1 MYEHVMKALRNLALA
16 LMVPVLASSLSAAEK
31 PEIVDEYLPVGK
43 MAEAA
48 AVSVVL
54 DESLQPFMEKI
65 DGVFASLP
73 DKDKKELVG
82 QIVPG
87 QPVPYDERLGWTKDE
102 YAKYLECWKLKQVQE
117 VAPVALGIFASGERN
132 IWDLAAVAQQ
142 GPLPMSTLKYDS
154 STKSWISPNGTLT
167 LKGDVSYDELNV
179 YGAWSGKEWTM
190 EKKTI
195 LSTLTETIIAGKTK
209 DGKYAYFVYNMSE
222 KNPDNV
228 AIANQSIVLR
238 VPVTRI
244 AGDPLL
250 EKAKAKARQE
260 GYDVP
265 FLSGK
270 TTMRIISGKAGGIT
284 LSVPK
289 GEVRPTTDRVR
300 EAVFS
305 ILNPLMDRADVL
317 DLFTGSGAFGLEAL
331 SRGAGNARMVDFSR
345 LSCAAARANL
355 VKTGLEGGTVIQG
368 DAVQFVKRELLAG
381 RKYDIIFADPPYC
394 KGPADRDFIVEL
406 AEAGVAG
413 LLKSGGVFIAEV
425 QEGWGTGREG
435 AAEIDGL
442 NLVDTRRYGK
452 NMLLFYQLPE
462 K

>member
-1 MYEHVMKALRNLALA
+1 
-16 LMVPVLASSLSAAEK
+16 
-31 PEIVDEYLPVGK
+31 
-43 MAEAA
+43 
-48 AVSVVL
+48 
-54 DESLQPFMEKI
+54 
-65 DGVFASLP
+65 
-73 DKDKKELVG
+73 
-82 QIVPG
+82 
-87 QPVPYDERLGWTKDE
+87 
-102 YAKYLECWKLKQVQE
+102 
-117 VAPVALGIFASGERN
+117 
-132 IWDLAAVAQQ
+132 
-142 GPLPMSTLKYDS
+142 
-154 STKSWISPNGTLT
+154 
-167 LKGDVSYDELNV
+167 
-179 YGAWSGKEWTM
+179 
-190 EKKTI
+190 
-195 LSTLTETIIAGKTK
+195 
-209 DGKYAYFVYNMSE
+209 
-222 KNPDNV
+222 
-228 AIANQSIVLR
+228 
-238 VPVTRI
+238 
-244 AGDPLL
+244 
-250 EKAKAKARQE
+250 
-260 GYDVP
+260 
-265 FLSGK
+265 
-270 TTMRIISGKAGGIT
+270 MRIISGKAGGIT

-305 ILNPLMDRADVL
+305 ILNPLMDQADVL
-317 DLFTGSGAFGLEAL
+317 DLFTGSLAL
-331 SRGAGNARMVDFSR
+331 SAWRPQPWGRKRPAWWIFPVSPA
-345 LSCAAARANL
+345 AAARANL